1 MPLCVRERTVTFG
14 LLPRQ
19 HSQNRNVLLTV
30 LIRKIV
36 LPMVRISGLFRAAL
50 SLPLLLL
57 GACSRIPP
65 SNSSN
70 ALNSSLSGSPKAS
83 PNSSSKASPNSSS
96 KASPNP
102 AVYQPP
108 LREIPLRT
116 ESAGVRLNEE
126 YCIDSSPGTVT
137 AQKRLTQS
145 LPQLIFSVQT
155 LLPMPVVPPKINRN
169 LRCNG

>member
-83 PNSSSKASPNSSS
+83 PNSSSKASPN
-96 KASPNP
+96 P